1 MVVKSMF
8 TCCLDNVVIT
18 CKHIADWCGLSFQ
31 INSGEK
37 TCVLFSVLWFF
48 MSDSISSSQEEEL
61 LGSPTALELEQ
72 EISESQAV
80 HQNLLDYS
88 EQAVSLILSE
98 DMDRQSEWSRDQLS
112 ILDEN
117 LSYYTTC
124 ADIVNRIHTGGPAE
138 SKKLPKF
145 PPLPK
150 RKLLSLYGEQAKK
163 RKMMTPED
171 LHQYLKT
178 KEIDVTK
185 TVRKEVFFFSASDI
199 TTPNIAVVKLL
210 EGYRQIQ
217 RQEATSMCFNLQYGH
232 LLDVTF
238 ELYAKEKE
246 SGLQQQK
253 WDDWLKQNIG
263 VSSSYSRKLREIS
276 RLLRPYMPRFS
287 TVGLPFIE
295 VYSMR
300 KELKAMFSYSEE
312 IRQYWSTQNQPIIH
326 VETQSSQ

>member
-1 MVVKSMF
+1 
-8 TCCLDNVVIT
+8 
-18 CKHIADWCGLSFQ
+18 
-31 INSGEK
+31 
-37 TCVLFSVLWFF
+37 
-48 MSDSISSSQEEEL
+48 MSASISSSQEEEL

-88 EQAVSLILSE
+88 EQADSLILSE

-124 ADIVNRIHTGGPAE
+124 ADIVKRIHTGGPAE

-150 RKLLSLYGEQAKK
+150 KKAVIFVWRASKK
-163 RKMMTPED
+163 RKMMTPEE
-171 LHQYLKT
+171 LHQYLIT

-185 TVRKEVFFFSASDI
+185 TARKEVFLFSASDI
-199 TTPNIAVVKLL
+199 TTPDIAVAKLQ

-232 LLDVTF
+232 LLDVTI

-263 VSSSYSRKLREIS
+263 ISSSYSRKTEGDIT
-276 RLLRPYMPRFS
+276 FAE
-287 TVGLPFIE
+287 T
-295 VYSMR
+295 
-300 KELKAMFSYSEE
+300 
-312 IRQYWSTQNQPIIH
+312 IH
-326 VETQSSQ
+326 AKVFYCWTTFH